1 MKPVLVSGV
10 QPSGRLHIGNYL
22 GALRNFADLQD
33 SEKYDC
39 YFFLADLHSITE
51 EYDVKE
57 KREQIMNLMADF
69 LTAGID
75 PKKSVV
81 YQQSQIP
88 AHSELAWI
96 LNTIA
101 PLGELERMTQFKDK
115 SSRQLAN
122 VNMGLFDY
130 PVLMAADI
138 LLYDAAVVP
147 VGEDQLQH
155 LELTRTLARKFNVR
169 FGEIF
174 IEPKGLL
181 TKTPRV
187 MSLKDPAKK
196 MSKSEPGGCLFL
208 DDSPEE
214 IKAKIAR
221 ATTDSGSEITY
232 DPAKK
237 PGIANLLEIYAAL
250 SHMEPKMVVKEF
262 AGENYSAFK
271 KRLTELVAGHFAPF
285 CAQKKALLAKPSIL
299 VNILKEGSART
310 AKIAE
315 KKMKEVKKKVGLAI

>member
-1 MKPVLVSGV
+1 MRQILVSGI

-22 GALRNFADLQD
+22 GALGNFADLQD
-33 SEKYDC
+33 SGKYDC
-39 YFFLADLHSITE
+39 YFFLADLHAITE
-51 EYDVKE
+51 EYDAKE
-57 KREQIMNLMADF
+57 KRGQIMNLTADF
-69 LTAGID
+69 LAVGID
-75 PKKSVV
+75 PKKSTIF
-81 YQQSQIP
+81 QQSQIP

-115 SSRQLAN
+115 SSRQRAN

-130 PVLMAADI
+130 PVLMAADV

-155 LELTRTLARKFNVR
+155 LELARTLARKFNAR
-169 FGEIF
+169 FGETF

-196 MSKSEPGGCLFL
+196 MSKSEPNGCLFL

-237 PGIANLLEIYAAL
+237 PGIANLLAIYAAL
-250 SHMEPKMVVKEF
+250 SHMEPKMVAKEF
-262 AGENYSAFK
+262 TGKNYSALK
-271 KRLTELVAGHFAPF
+271 KRLAELVADHFAEF
-285 CAQKKALLAKPSIL
+285 RAQKKALLAKPATL
-299 VNILKEGSART
+299 ANILKDGSAR
-310 AKIAE
+310 AAVIGE
-315 KKMKEVKKKVGLAI
+315 KKIKEAKEKIGLVI